1 MANPS
6 TPAAPSRLSKITGS
20 TLEICSCF
28 PLTDEARAILQPDLP
43 SDAFVDRLCTAGL
56 WIDAVR
62 FLAHAL
68 PKREAVWWGC
78 LAARAA
84 LSEAPHDAAGGA
96 VEAAEAWVYRPNEDN
111 RRATMAAASAAGN
124 DSPAGWA
131 ARGAFW
137 SGGSLAPP
145 EAPVVPP
152 AERLTG
158 AAVAGAVCLAAVQ
171 RQPEHAPDKY
181 RLFIAQGLDIAGGGT
196 GRSKS
201 G

>member
-1 MANPS
+1 MATAS
-6 TPAAPSRLSKITGS
+6 TQPAAQQFGKITAS
-20 TLEICSCF
+20 TVEICARFALS
-28 PLTDEARAILQPDLP
+28 DEGRAILQPDLP
-43 SDAFVDRLCTAGL
+43 AGTFVDGLCAAGL

-78 LAARAA
+78 LAARAT
-84 LSEAPHDAAGGA
+84 LGEAPRDVVREA
-96 VEAAEAWVYRPNEDN
+96 VEAAEVWVYRPNEDN
-111 RRATMAAASAAGN
+111 RRAAMGAATAAGN
-124 DSPAGWA
+124 DTPASWA

-145 EAPVVPP
+145 EAPIVPP
-152 AERLTG
+152 DEMLTA

-171 RQPEHAPDKY
+171 NEPEHAPEKY
-181 RLFIAQGLDIAGGGT
+181 RVFIAQGLDIAGGGT
-196 GRSKS
+196 GRPKS

>member
-6 TPAAPSRLSKITGS
+6 TPAASSRLSKITPS
-20 TLEICSCF
+20 TLEICSRF
-28 PLTDEARAILQPDLP
+28 PLTDEARAILQPDL
-43 SDAFVDRLCTAGL
+43 SAEAFVDRLCTAGL

-62 FLAHAL
+62 FLAHGL

-84 LSEAPHDAAGGA
+84 LSEAPHAAACGA
-96 VEAAEAWVYRPNEDN
+96 VEPAEAWVYRPNEDH
-111 RRATMAAASAAGN
+111 RRAAMAAATAAGN

-131 ARGAFW
+131 ARSAFW

-152 AERLTG
+152 AEMLTG

-171 RQPEHAPDKY
+171 REPEHAAGKY
-181 RLFIAQGLDIAGGGT
+181 RVFIAQGLDIAGGGT

>member
-6 TPAAPSRLSKITGS
+6 IATAPSRLGKITGS
-20 TLEICSCF
+20 TSEICSHF
-28 PLTDEARAILQPDLP
+28 ALSDEGRAILQPDLP
-43 SDAFVDRLCTAGL
+43 AGEFVDRLCAAGL

-84 LSEAPHDAAGGA
+84 LGEAPHAAARAA

-111 RRATMAAASAAGN
+111 RRAAMAATTAAGN
-124 DSPAGWA
+124 DGPAVWA

-145 EAPVVPP
+145 EAPLVPP
-152 AERLTG
+152 AETLTG

-171 RQPEHAPDKY
+171 REPEHAPDKY
-181 RLFIAQGLDIAGGGT
+181 RLFIAQGLDIARGGT

>member
-1 MANPS
+1 MANPP

-20 TLEICSCF
+20 TLEICSRF

-43 SDAFVDRLCTAGL
+43 AEAFVDRLCTAGL

-78 LAARAA
+78 LASRAA
-84 LSEAPHDAAGGA
+84 LSEAPHAAACGA

-111 RRATMAAASAAGN
+111 RRAAMAAATAAGN
-124 DSPAGWA
+124 DNPAGWA

-137 SGGSLAPP
+137 SGGSLAPT
-145 EAPVVPP
+145 EGPVVPP
-152 AERLTG
+152 AETLTG
-158 AAVAGAVCLAAVQ
+158 TAVAGAISLAAVQ
-171 RQPEHAPDKY
+171 QEPEHAPGKY
-181 RLFIAQGLDIAGGGT
+181 RLFIVQGLDIAGGGT
-196 GRSKS
+196 GRPKS
-201 G
+201 C

>member
-6 TPAAPSRLSKITGS
+6 TPATPSRLSKITGS
-20 TLEICSCF
+20 TPEICSHF
-28 PLTDEARAILQPDLP
+28 ALSDEGRTILQPDLP
-43 SDAFVDRLCTAGL
+43 AEAFVDRLCAAGL

-78 LAARAA
+78 LAARAT
-84 LSEAPHDAAGGA
+84 LGETPHDAARGA
-96 VEAAEAWVYRPNEDN
+96 VDAAEAWVYRPNEDN
-111 RRATMAAASAAGN
+111 RRAAMAAATAAGN

-145 EAPVVPP
+145 EGPVVPP
-152 AERLTG
+152 AETLTG

-171 RQPEHAPDKY
+171 REPEHAPDKY
-181 RLFIAQGLDIAGGGT
+181 RLFVAQGLDIAGGGT

>member
-1 MANPS
+1 MANQS
-6 TPAAPSRLSKITGS
+6 TPTAPSRLGKITGS
-20 TLEICSCF
+20 TTEISLRF
-28 PLTDEARAILQPDLP
+28 ALSDEGRAILRPEL
-43 SDAFVDRLCTAGL
+43 SAEAFVDMLCTAGL

-78 LAARAA
+78 LAARAM
-84 LSEAPHDAAGGA
+84 LGEAPHDVAFGA

-111 RRATMAAASAAGN
+111 RRAAMAAATAAGN

-152 AERLTG
+152 DETLTG

-171 RQPEHAPDKY
+171 REPERAPDKY
-181 RLFIAQGLDIAGGGT
+181 RVYIAQGLDIAGGGT
-196 GRSKS
+196 GRPKS

>member
-1 MANPS
+1 MTDLS
-6 TPAAPSRLSKITGS
+6 IQPAAPQLSKITAS
-20 TLEICSCF
+20 TVEICSRF
-28 PLTDEARAILQPDLP
+28 ALSDEGRAIVLSDLP
-43 SDAFVDRLCTAGL
+43 AGAFVDKLCAAGL

-78 LAARAA
+78 LAARAS
-84 LSEAPHDAAGGA
+84 LGEAPHNVLREA

-111 RRATMAAASAAGN
+111 RRAAMGAATAAGN
-124 DSPAGWA
+124 ESPASWA

-137 SGGSLAPP
+137 GSGSLAPP
-145 EAPVVPP
+145 DAPVVPP
-152 AERLTG
+152 GETLTG

-171 RQPEHAPDKY
+171 QEPEHAPEKY
-181 RLFIAQGLDIAGGGT
+181 RIFIAQGLEIAGGGT
-196 GRSKS
+196 GRPKS

>member
-1 MANPS
+1 MTTAS
-6 TPAAPSRLSKITGS
+6 IQPADQQLSKITAP
-20 TLEICSCF
+20 TVEISSRF
-28 PLTDEARAILQPDLP
+28 ALSDEGRAILQPDLP
-43 SDAFVDRLCTAGL
+43 AGVFVDRLCASGL

-78 LAARAA
+78 LAARAT
-84 LSEAPHDAAGGA
+84 SGEAQHELLRKA

-111 RRATMAAASAAGN
+111 RRAAMDAATAAGN
-124 DSPAGWA
+124 ESPAGWA
-131 ARGAFW
+131 ARGASW

-145 EAPVVPP
+145 DAPVVPP
-152 AERLTG
+152 GETLTA

-171 RQPEHAPDKY
+171 QEPERAPEKY
-181 RLFIAQGLDIAGGGT
+181 RIFIAQGLDIAAGGT
-196 GRSKS
+196 GRPKS